1 MDEINLDMPT
11 IPGIELLQKA
21 PLFAKLGFEET
32 MELAHISHIEHR
44 DDGQLIIAQ
53 DSLGG
58 ALYVLKDGVARVR
71 FNDHITGEARDL
83 ATLVRGE
90 LFGEMTLID
99 DMLAS
104 ADVIAVGPVELL
116 VIPRLKFDELLMNNN
131 VLAVK
136 VYRCFCR
143 SLTDKLRKANSR
155 IAELGHHAEK
165 K

>member
-1 MDEINLDMPT
+1 MDEINLDLPT
-11 IPGIELLQKA
+11 IPGIELLQRA

-32 MELAHISHIEHR
+32 MELAGIAHLEKR
-44 DDGQLIIAQ
+44 KDGETIIAQ

-58 ALYVLKDGVARVR
+58 ALYVLKDGAAKVR
-71 FNDHITGEARDL
+71 LHDSNGGKVREL

-104 ADVIAVGPVELL
+104 ADVVAVGDVELL
-116 VIPRLKFDELLMNNN
+116 VIPRLKFEDLLAHNAQ
-131 VLAVK
+131 LAVK

-143 SLTDKLRKANSR
+143 SLTDKLRKANAR
-155 IAELGHHAEK
+155 IADLGAHGEAH
-165 K
+165 